1 MFQQIIALVI
11 ILFFISKLIQQK
23 KRQAISQNELTLWLI
38 FWLVAALA
46 VILIKQLDTWLIFL
60 GFSGSGINFLIYL
73 SVLVLFYLLLRLRLR
88 LAKLDANLTELVRQI
103 TLNNKK

>member
-38 FWLVAALA
+38 FWSVAALA